1 LQITF
6 TIADHIH
13 DRGREGVGIRLG
25 LEFRCVCVFVCVCT
39 CVRAS
44 ERACLPEG
52 GPGAFFVAGPV
63 VNGDRCKRGSRHVG
77 AHEADKSRA
86 CQTATRRQGV
96 DQIDRGRL
104 TFSYVRFGLFLFLG
118 IFFLGRFFLFTLF
131 VKKLIFEVVDRVMI
145 HKRTNFSQ
153 IWLQQVREESR
164 VFLEFCYIL
173 ATC

>member
-1 LQITF
+1 M
-6 TIADHIH
+6 
-13 DRGREGVGIRLG
+13 
-25 LEFRCVCVFVCVCT
+25 CVFVCVCT

-52 GPGAFFVAGPV
+52 EPGAFFVAAPV

-77 AHEADKSRA
+77 AQEADKSRA
-86 CQTATRRQGV
+86 CQTAMRRQGV

-118 IFFLGRFFLFTLF
+118 IFFLGRFFFTLF
-131 VKKLIFEVVDRVMI
+131 VKKLIFEVMDRVMI